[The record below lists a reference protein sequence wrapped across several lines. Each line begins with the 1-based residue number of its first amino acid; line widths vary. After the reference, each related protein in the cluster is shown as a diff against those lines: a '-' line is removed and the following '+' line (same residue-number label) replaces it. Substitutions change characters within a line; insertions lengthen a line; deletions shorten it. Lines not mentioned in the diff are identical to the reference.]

1 MRETSLGA
9 PGGLKTSLS
18 LKAASQ
24 PRLLLS
30 NQLSPVFALP
40 CSLQTAG
47 MPWVWPQAALQTL
60 RSQPRGSMV
69 SSWRAGGVRAGFS
82 QHNSC
87 VCLPQVLLRWP
98 PGRVL
103 HPCPCQHP
111 TQDLEPPH
119 TAGPSCQCSATLC
132 VAAKPQGDPQVRS
145 CGWISRHLRQHQGPA
160 APSCLCS
167 LLAGQWAPYL
177 ARLDNSGSINAWSTD
192 RSNAWIQVK
201 GALCLEAP
209 LGALQGHAGA
219 EGLMDGQ
226 CFPSHICCFPLPSER
241 GALRS

>member
-1 MRETSLGA
+1 MGSGQVSANITH
-9 PGGLKTSLS
+9 
-18 LKAASQ
+18 
-24 PRLLLS
+24 
-30 NQLSPVFALP
+30 VFACP
-40 CSLQTAG
+40 KFCCTGPVVEPFIHAH
-47 MPWVWPQAALQTL
+47 
-60 RSQPRGSMV
+60 V
-69 SSWRAGGVRAGFS
+69 SI
-82 QHNSC
+82 
-87 VCLPQVLLRWP
+87 LLRTWSLPTWLAHRASALP
-98 PGRVL
+98 P
-103 HPCPCQHP
+103 C
-111 TQDLEPPH
+111 
-119 TAGPSCQCSATLC
+119 LC
-132 VAAKPQGDPQVRS
+132 VAAKPQGDPQVPS

-192 RSNAWIQVK
+192 RSNAWIQVR